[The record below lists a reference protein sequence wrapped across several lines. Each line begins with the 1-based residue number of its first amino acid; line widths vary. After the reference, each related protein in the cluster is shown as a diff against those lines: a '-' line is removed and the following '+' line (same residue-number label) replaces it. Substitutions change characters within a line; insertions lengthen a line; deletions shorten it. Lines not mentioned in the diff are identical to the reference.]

1 MPRPKKWRK
10 VCCMPSSTE
19 FAPVGAD
26 FCPDE
31 AVVMTVDEYESIRL
45 IDHEGFTQEECAG
58 YMKIAR
64 TTVQQIYNDARKKL
78 SVSLV
83 EGKPLLISGGEYR
96 LCDGSE
102 PYCNCGGCRRHRCGR
117 RNEHQNELKGQE
129 NENCSDV

>member
-19 FAPVGAD
+19 FAPVGVS
-26 FCPDE
+26 FQPDD
-31 AVVMTVDEYESIRL
+31 AVVMAVDEYEAIRL
-45 IDHEGFTQEECAG
+45 IDHEGFTQEKCAG

-83 EGKPLLISGGEYR
+83 EGKPLIINGGEFR
-96 LCDGSE
+96 LCDGDE
-102 PYCNCGGCRRHRCGR
+102 PHCGCGGCRRHRCGR
-117 RNEHQNELKGQE
+117 MAAEEGE
-129 NENCSDV
+129 NS

>member
-10 VCCMPSSTE
+10 VCCMPHNTA
-19 FAPVGAD
+19 FAPVGMNVQPGD
-26 FCPDE
+26 

-45 IDHEGFTQEECAG
+45 IDHENFTQEECAG

-83 EGKPLLISGGEYR
+83 DGKPLVINGGEYR
-96 LCDGSE
+96 LCDGNE
-102 PYCNCGGCRRHRCGR
+102 PYCGCGGCQRHRCR
-117 RNEHQNELKGQE
+117 RMKTEEGE
-129 NENCSDV
+129 NF